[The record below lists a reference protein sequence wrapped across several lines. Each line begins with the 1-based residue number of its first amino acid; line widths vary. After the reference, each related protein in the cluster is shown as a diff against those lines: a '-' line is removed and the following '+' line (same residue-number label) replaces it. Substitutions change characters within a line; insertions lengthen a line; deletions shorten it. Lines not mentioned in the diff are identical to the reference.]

1 MRNPTPTSRARPLA
15 RLRLAGFLLAMA
27 CVLGL
32 GAAPVLAD
40 DASGQD
46 SALDDVR
53 ADLDQKIKRFERIQ
67 YESSRSAQDRD
78 IEIYANYS
86 AKDLREK
93 PAVTAE
99 DILEII
105 TDNKI
110 PTDTRR
116 RGLDAIEKQKSK
128 DPKLSRARPRPN
140 RQTPLADFSEEVA
153 DCLDEGDRKCDAWAR
168 KSLHEWLL
176 KEWGGARR
184 ERSISTYDPEKRG
197 TWRDAVKAWKKYLG
211 DR

>member
-1 MRNPTPTSRARPLA
+1 MVLI
-15 RLRLAGFLLAMA
+15 AMA
-27 CVLGL
+27 GVLWM
-32 GAAPVLAD
+32 GAGQAGAD
-40 DASGQD
+40 DAAGKGGAISKD

-78 IEIYANYS
+78 IEIYANYTP
-86 AKDLREK
+86 KELRDK
-93 PAVTAE
+93 PAITAE

-105 TDNKI
+105 KDKDV
-110 PTDTRR
+110 PTDTRQ
-116 RGLDAIEKQKSK
+116 RGIDAIEKQKTK

-153 DCLDEGDRKCDAWAR
+153 DCLNDGDRNCDAWAR
-168 KSLHEWLL
+168 KTLHEWLL

-184 ERSISTYDPEKRG
+184 DRSISAYDPEKRG
-197 TWRDAVKAWKKYLG
+197 TWRDAVKSWKKYLG